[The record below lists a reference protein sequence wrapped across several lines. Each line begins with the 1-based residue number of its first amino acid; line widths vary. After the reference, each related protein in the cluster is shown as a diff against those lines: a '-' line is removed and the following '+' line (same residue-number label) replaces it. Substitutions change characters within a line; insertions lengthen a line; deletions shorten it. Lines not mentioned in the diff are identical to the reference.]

1 MTAKQKREERDEAIK
16 RLRELVKPGDQLVTV
31 MRHRSASG
39 MSRSIDVYM
48 MYTIKAKDRYDKT
61 LRPSAR
67 INWLWLSFN
76 IARACGF
83 QWDAARE
90 SIRVGG
96 CGMDMGYHI
105 VYTLG
110 RVLFPK
116 GGALKHSPRE
126 AQERRA
132 GETKETDGGYLLSHR
147 WLG

>member
-1 MTAKQKREERDEAIK
+1 MTKKQKDDERDEAIK
-16 RLRELVKPGDQLVTV
+16 RLRELIKPGDTLVTV

-39 MSRSIDVYM
+39 MSRAIDVYM
-48 MYTIKAKDRYDKT
+48 FSPGKARDRFDKT

-67 INWLWLSFN
+67 VSWLWLSYN
-76 IARACGF
+76 VAKACGF
-83 QWDAARE
+83 TFSKTRE
-90 SIRVGG
+90 AIVIGG
-96 CGMDMGYHI
+96 CGMDMGFQI

-116 GGALKHSPRE
+116 GGSLKHSPRE

-132 GETKETDGGYLLSHR
+132 GKARETDGGYLLSHR